1 MTEAFSFW
9 RRDLVMASFKILP
22 LKKDRIIAIRVLI
35 FAGFIFAAYF
45 LIFRLISQIYYQ
57 KAVHHFRE
65 GYYLPAAEDLK
76 KAVSY
81 QTDYPLAWRDLG
93 RAYGKLADLYTLDKS
108 FEMAEKSKQALSKA
122 FLLNPLDPQ
131 TAFYLAVAE
140 ARLQALYAE
149 RFPGRQDNPYDALPK
164 FRQAISLRPNS
175 ISYYYTLAR
184 YLYREGKEQ
193 EFLNTVKKLIGLSPS
208 LFDELKYESFWLPAV
223 YEAAKQ
229 GLQQAIESGNEPD
242 KAHFKLADIL
252 EQEKDWE
259 GAIDHLEASASAD
272 ISPGARKFYYNR
284 LGRLYLLNDQP
295 EKAKTVFMEA
305 LQISD
310 SPEKDLEG
318 FFGIYKKLG
327 RLEELMGFYE
337 TVQDRFIVSE
347 EMDLVFARALLRSGE
362 IDQAFEIFS
371 ALDRKTPSA
380 KGRYWLA
387 RIAEK
392 KNDMEGAATTM
403 RKAITLDPR
412 DSSYHLYYSNIL
424 SRMNSLTEAEKEADL
439 AIKYAEKPS
448 SRLFA
453 HRAYLRRRQKDE
465 SGYLADLETA
475 IELDPND
482 ASLYLKAAEGFEKNG
497 KLARAED
504 YYKRAVS
511 LKPESKDYQQKLAAF
526 KERHGQ

>member
-1 MTEAFSFW
+1 
-9 RRDLVMASFKILP
+9 MASFKILP

-122 FLLNPLDPQ
+122 YLLNPLDPQ

-164 FRQAISLRPNS
+164 FRQAISLRPNG
-175 ISYYYTLAR
+175 ISCYYTLAR
-184 YLYREGKEQ
+184 YLHREGKEQ
-193 EFLNTVKKLIGLSPS
+193 EFLNTVKKLIGVSPS
-208 LFDELKYESFWLPAV
+208 LFDELKYESFWSPAV

-252 EQEKDWE
+252 EEEKDWE

-272 ISPGARKFYYNR
+272 ISPGARKFYLNR
-284 LGRLYLLNDQP
+284 LGKLYLLNDQP
-295 EKAKTVFMEA
+295 EKAKAVFMKA
-305 LQISD
+305 LGISD
-310 SPEKDLEG
+310 SPARDLEG
-318 FFGIYKKLG
+318 FFSIYRKMG
-327 RLEELMGFYE
+327 RLEEMLEFYE
-337 TVQDRFIVSE
+337 EVQGRFIVSG
-347 EMDLVFARALLRSGE
+347 EMDIIFARSLLRSGE
-362 IDQAFEIFS
+362 VDQAFEIFS

-392 KNDMEGAATTM
+392 KNDMEGAATAM
-403 RKAITLDPR
+403 RKAIALDPR
-412 DSSYHLYYSNIL
+412 NSSYHLYYSNIL

-439 AIKYAEKPS
+439 AIKYAEKPAS
-448 SRLFA
+448 KLFA
-453 HRAYLRRRQKDE
+453 HRAYLRGRQKDYAG
-465 SGYLADLETA
+465 SVKDLETA
-475 IELDPND
+475 ISFEPAN
-482 ASLYLKAAEGFEKNG
+482 AHYYLKAAEVLEKNG
-497 KLARAED
+497 QLSSAAD
-504 YYKRAVS
+504 YYKKAVS
-511 LKPESKDYQQKLAAF
+511 LKPENKGYQQKLAAF
-526 KERHGQ
+526 NKRHGQ